1 MKPLTK
7 VYRFY
12 GLYNNINIGP
22 KIHLN
27 GVKIILHEVKASTL
41 NQAFQL
47 YKNHLIHTIGVDEKD
62 VNQYLIDL
70 YFKSIKVEVIDIES
84 TTHDEIPLI

>member
-1 MKPLTK
+1 MARKTTLNMKPLTK

-41 NQAFQL
+41 N
-47 YKNHLIHTIGVDEKD
+47 
-62 VNQYLIDL
+62 
-70 YFKSIKVEVIDIES
+70 
-84 TTHDEIPLI
+84 